1 MAIAKYLSL
10 IGIIFLYL
18 FNFTISPLKITGTG
32 LVLAC
37 CFAALIFDRRVIKFI
52 SKLLATNS
60 ILITL
65 LLSAGAVGTCLSA
78 WGGAG
83 EFIFLEIFIK
93 NIIVLFAA
101 SILAFYIKQYNFNN
115 YKNDF
120 SLDVYLILDLCFY
133 ALSLQAFFVL
143 ISFINPDIRG
153 FFSSIT
159 INKGNID
166 IDHPFRFRG
175 LHDSGGFTLSAF
187 LGIGF
192 IYSMFSFL
200 RNNDQH
206 MLKKVA
212 LTFISIIILISI
224 ALVGRTGFVVIG
236 IGFFL
241 LAIRWP
247 VNTGRMTLYGI
258 SIGIIILIMARL
270 IFLEKFDYFNSTV
283 FNYAFELFLNAKDGQ
298 GFRTDSSDDLKSML
312 FIPNFLNV
320 VFGSG
325 SFDTYYAGVPRSDSG
340 YLKTLLASGV
350 FGFIAIYGSYFFI
363 ASKIL
368 CTKKIS
374 PDLIYFLFIIIVII
388 ISIEIKGPVFY
399 QNDISRFIWLIYG
412 SLMANQFVSTDKI
425 QHNI

>member
-10 IGIIFLYL
+10 IGIIFFYL

-37 CFAALIFDRRVIKFI
+37 CFAALILDRRLIEFI
-52 SKLLATNS
+52 SRLLATNS

-65 LLSAGAVGTCLSA
+65 LFSVAAVGSWLSAL
-78 WGGAG
+78 WGAG
-83 EFIFLEIFIK
+83 ELILLEIFIK
-93 NIIVLFAA
+93 NLIILFEA
-101 SILAFYIKQYNFNN
+101 SILSFYIKKYINYN
-115 YKNDF
+115 YKNNF
-120 SLDVYLILDLCFY
+120 SLDLYLILDLCFY

-143 ISFINPDIRG
+143 ISFINPSIRD
-153 FFSSIT
+153 FFSAIT

-175 LHDSGGFTLSAF
+175 LHDSGGFNLSAF

-200 RNNDQH
+200 RINDQH

-212 LTFISIIILISI
+212 MTFISIILFVSV

-247 VNTGRMTLYGI
+247 INTVRMALYGI
-258 SIGIIILIMARL
+258 AIGAIMFIIAQL
-270 IFLEKFDYFNSTV
+270 IFIEKFNYFNATI
-283 FNYAFELFLNAKDGQ
+283 FNYAFELFLNAQDGQ

-312 FIPNFLNV
+312 FIPNFFNI

-325 SFDTYYAGVPRSDSG
+325 SFDTTYAGVPRSDSG
-340 YLKTLLASGV
+340 YLKTLLAYGA

-363 ASKIL
+363 ALKIL
-368 CTKKIS
+368 YKKKINE
-374 PDLIYFLFIIIVII
+374 DLIYFLYIVIAI
-388 ISIEIKGPVFY
+388 LILIEIKGPVFY

-412 SLMANQFVSTDKI
+412 TLMANQFASTDKMPR
-425 QHNI
+425 NI

>member
-18 FNFTISPLKITGTG
+18 FNFTISPLKITGAG

-37 CFAALIFDRRVIKFI
+37 CVAALILDRRLIKFI
-52 SKLLATNS
+52 SRLLATNS

-65 LLSAGAVGTCLSA
+65 LFSAAVVGSCLSA
-78 WGGAG
+78 WWGAG
-83 EFIFLEIFIK
+83 ELILLEIFIK
-93 NIIVLFAA
+93 NIIILFEG
-101 SILAFYIKQYNFNN
+101 SILSFYIKKYFN
-115 YKNDF
+115 YKKNF
-120 SLDVYLILDLCFY
+120 SLDLYLILDLCFY

-143 ISFINPDIRG
+143 ISFINPSIRD
-153 FFSSIT
+153 FFSAIT

-200 RNNDQH
+200 RIDDQH
-206 MLKKVA
+206 MLRKVA
-212 LTFISIIILISI
+212 LTIISIILFISV

-247 VNTGRMTLYGI
+247 INAARMALYGI
-258 SIGIIILIMARL
+258 SIGTIIYIIARL
-270 IFLEKFDYFNSTV
+270 IFIEKFDYFNAVV
-283 FNYAFELFLNAKDGQ
+283 FNYAFELFLNAQDGQ

-312 FIPNFLNV
+312 FIPNFFNV

-325 SFDTYYAGVPRSDSG
+325 SFDTAYAGVPRSDSG
-340 YLKTLLASGV
+340 YLKTLLAYGA

-363 ASKIL
+363 ALKIL
-368 CTKKIS
+368 YKKKIS
-374 PDLIYFLFIIIVII
+374 EDLIYFLYVVIVILI
-388 ISIEIKGPVFY
+388 LIEIKGPVFY

-412 SLMANQFVSTDKI
+412 ALMANQFAGTDKMP
-425 QHNI
+425 HNI